1 MSTVIALLRVV
12 LAILSLRGLRWAYV
26 SFILLSL
33 AYFPAKVG
41 FRLDP
46 HPCQLA
52 FGVDLALH
60 SLTNY
65 PHIVLFAVFF
75 LISYVHFA
83 VRRSTR
89 PMVTAAV
96 ITLVV
101 GALVE
106 IAQGV
111 TGSGNCDSR
120 DLIPDLVGILLG
132 ATVVMMVR
140 PLLSKMSGWREKPGR
155 ESA

>member
-1 MSTVIALLRVV
+1 MSVVATIIALLRVV
-12 LAILSLRGLRWAYV
+12 LAILSLRGVRWAYL
-26 SFILLSL
+26 SFIALGL

-46 HPCQLA
+46 HPCQLS

-65 PHIVLFAVFF
+65 PHIALFGVFF

-89 PMVTAAV
+89 PMLTAAA
-96 ITLVV
+96 ISLIM

-106 IAQGV
+106 IAQGL
-111 TGSGNCDSR
+111 TGSGNCRSR
-120 DLIPDLVGILLG
+120 DLIPDAVGILLG
-132 ATVVMMVR
+132 VTVVIMAR
-140 PLLSKMSGWREKPGR
+140 PLLSKVSRWREQQVF
-155 ESA
+155 